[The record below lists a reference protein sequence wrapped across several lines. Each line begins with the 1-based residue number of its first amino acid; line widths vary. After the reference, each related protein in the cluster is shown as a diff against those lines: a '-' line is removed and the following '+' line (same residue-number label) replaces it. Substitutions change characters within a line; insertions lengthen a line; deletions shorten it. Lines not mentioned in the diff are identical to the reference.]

1 MISYPSTLK
10 GIKAAAWTGFMKED
24 RYLSELSKCVRCGS
38 CKALCP
44 TYEEISTEAV
54 GARGRLALLWG
65 LAAGHITSSETL
77 NDRIFS
83 CTLCGACSGLCPP
96 GVDIKGVFYQGRRI
110 LKETDTRRNFLR
122 FLAKFCTKRPEMS
135 FKALRIVQH
144 ILFPYLYKRKLVPFK
159 PELPEYFLTESRQV
173 YTVSK
178 KRGRVAIFAG
188 CTVNYLYPHLGEA
201 LISVLHKLGYE
212 VVLPAGEVC
221 CGMPLRG
228 LGLEEEARR
237 LAKKNFGILSKLN
250 VEAVLSLCPSCT
262 VALKK
267 EYPGFIGEGIENA
280 ADISSFFL
288 DKMDFSRFRHLIS
301 PEKKAIYHDPCHL
314 RYGLGIEKEPREIIK
329 NIGIELIKTREKRC
343 CGFAGVF
350 CLSNKDISQALL
362 NKCLNNYMSSGA
374 GMIVTSCPGCI
385 IQLSREINDKPV
397 LHLIEVIEEA
407 LLQNS

>member
-1 MISYPSTLK
+1 
-10 GIKAAAWTGFMKED
+10 MKKE
-24 RYLSELSKCVRCGS
+24 RYLRELTKCVRCGS

-44 TYEEISTEAV
+44 TYEEISTEAM

-65 LAAGHITSSETL
+65 LAAGRITPSAVL

-96 GVDIKGVFYQGRRI
+96 GVDIKEVFYEGRRA
-110 LKETDTRRNFLR
+110 LTETDKRRRFLR
-122 FLAKFCTKRPEMS
+122 LLAKFCTKRPELS
-135 FKALRIVQH
+135 FKALRMVQRV
-144 ILFPYLYKRKLVPFK
+144 LFPYLYKKRLVPFK
-159 PELPEYFLTESRQV
+159 PELPEYYLTESPHV

-178 KRGRVAIFAG
+178 KRGRIAVFPG
-188 CTVNYLYPHLGEA
+188 CTVNYLYPQLGEA

-221 CGMPLRG
+221 CGMPLRS
-228 LGLEEEARR
+228 LGLEEEARK

-250 VEAVLSLCPSCT
+250 VEAVLSPCPSCT

-267 EYPGFIGEGIENA
+267 EYPGLIGAGIENA
-280 ADISSFFL
+280 EDISSFFI
-288 DKMDFSRFRHLIS
+288 DKMDPSRFGQVLS

-314 RYGLGIEKEPREIIK
+314 KYGLGIEKEPRSIIK
-329 NIGIELIKTREKRC
+329 NIGIELIETRERRC

-350 CLSNKDISQALL
+350 CFSNRELSKELL
-362 NKCLNNYMSSGA
+362 DKCLNNYTMPGA
-374 GMIVTSCPGCI
+374 GMIITSCPGCI

-407 LLQNS
+407 MLQDS